1 MSLSFSEIAKFFT
14 MEKVLILL
22 AVIAVVVY
30 LLHVNDYSLM
40 KSTEVSNM
48 EDGQGQGPQQEV
60 PQEPTTVSS
69 NSLNPQDLLPKDANA
84 NHPVLNELNNNVP
97 DVLPVGHHL
106 GAVSQSLRNANLQL
120 RSDPEIT
127 KVDVGPWNQS
137 TIEADLGRVP
147 LELGCVDR

>member
-1 MSLSFSEIAKFFT
+1 MSLSFSKIAKFFT
-14 MEKVLILL
+14 MERVLILL
-22 AVIAVVVY
+22 AVLAVVVY
-30 LLHVNDYSLM
+30 MLHVNDYSLM

-48 EDGQGQGPQQEV
+48 EDGQQQPATPEGPQV
-60 PQEPTTVSS
+60 PTTVSS
-69 NSLNPQDLLPKDANA
+69 NSLNPQDLLPRDTNA

-147 LELGCVDR
+147 LELGVSR